1 LVMGLGSFGGG
12 AGAAKALANLG
23 ADVTVTDLRSAEQLP
38 EALALLQGLPI
49 QTILGEHT
57 RASFEKAEV
66 VIVNPAVPANS
77 PWLQI
82 ARECH
87 CTLTSEVE
95 LALTA
100 CADVPCTAITGTHG
114 KSTTSALLAHLVQDL
129 LGRTVLAGNLGGSL
143 LEKTQGLTA
152 DDRLV
157 LELSSFQL
165 DGLLAPSGWPS
176 MAILT
181 CLREDHLDRHQTVEA
196 YAAAKQNLLTTQD
209 EHCRVFLPEGEP
221 FTQAWAQKA
230 KAAVTWTRN
239 CWKPEDIDLS
249 PSAALPFP
257 ETYRQGQ
264 IQAAVEVAITWGVPT
279 QTVEKR
285 LADFPGLPHRME
297 SLPAPEACE
306 IWNNG
311 VATHPEPT
319 AEALRHLPQGAIL
332 LAGGKDKGLCLK
344 ALAEAAEMCDSI
356 HLFGKGGQRL
366 AEELV
371 SLNKRELFLYP
382 TTAEAMDGALQ
393 DLRPDHSLLFSPSF
407 SSFDEFKNFQ
417 ERAILFQEKCGKL
430 KRYSKRSK

>member
-1 LVMGLGSFGGG
+1 MGLGSFGGG
-12 AGAAKALANLG
+12 AGAAKVLANLG

-38 EALALLQGLPI
+38 EALAVLQGTPI
-49 QTILGEHT
+49 RTVLGEHT
-57 RASFEKAEV
+57 RACFEQAEV
-66 VIVNPAVPANS
+66 VVVNPAVPANS

-100 CADVPCTAITGTHG
+100 CADVPCAVVTGTHG
-114 KSTTSALLAHLVQDL
+114 KSTTSALLTHLLKDL
-129 LGRTVLAGNLGGSL
+129 PGKTVLAGNLGGSL

-152 DDRLV
+152 NDCLV

-165 DGLLAPSGWPS
+165 DGLHAPSGWPY

-196 YAAAKQNLLTTQD
+196 YAAAKQNLLTAQD
-209 EHCRVFLPEGEP
+209 AHCRVFLPEGEP
-221 FTQAWAQKA
+221 FTLAWAQDA
-230 KAAVTWTRN
+230 KATVTWTHN
-239 CWKPEDIDLS
+239 SWKPEDVGLS
-249 PSAALPFP
+249 SHATLPFP
-257 ETYRQGQ
+257 EAYRRGQ
-264 IQAAVEVAITWGVPT
+264 IQAAVEVALAWNVPT

-285 LADFPGLPHRME
+285 LGDFPGLPHRME
-297 SLPAPEACE
+297 SLPAPKNCE

-319 AEALRHLPQGAIL
+319 TEALRHLPQGAIL

-344 ALAEAAEMCDSI
+344 ALAEAAEKCDSI

-371 SLNKRELFLYP
+371 SLNKGELFLYP

-393 DLRPDHSLLFSPSF
+393 NLRPGHSLLFSPSF
-407 SSFDEFKNFQ
+407 SSFDEYKNFQ
-417 ERAILFQEKCGKL
+417 ERATLFQEKCGKL
-430 KRYSKRSK
+430 KRFSKRSK